1 MRIEE
6 NKELASLTTLGVGGP
21 TRWFVR
27 AETESDIVEAVEW
40 AVERQTSLFVL
51 GGGSNLLVA
60 DDGFDGLALQVAL
73 KGIRVQTLTHA
84 KGQLFEAAA
93 GEDWDSFVGRT
104 LEENCAGLECL
115 AGIPGT
121 VGGTPVQNVG
131 AYGQEVASTIEMV
144 RAYDIQQRTV
154 VELGAEECGFSYR
167 RSRFNTADRGRFVI
181 LSVGYRLLPGGAP
194 MLKYEDL
201 RRVFPPDATPSLPQ
215 VGRAVRGIRQSKG
228 MLLVEG
234 DADCRSAG
242 SFFKNPVVTEGELV
256 DIARIAGAEPPRY
269 AAGAEFPKMVKISA
283 AWMIEKAGY
292 SRGFKLGRAAISSK
306 HTLALVNLG
315 DATASEILALADQIR
330 SGVSKLFSI
339 DLQVEPV
346 MLGF

>member
-40 AVERQTSLFVL
+40 AVERQTSLFAL

-60 DDGFDGLALQVAL
+60 DAGFDGLVLQVAL

-84 KGQLFEAAA
+84 EGRLFEAAA

-194 MLKYEDL
+194 MLKYADL

-306 HTLALVNLG
+306 HTLAIVNLG
-315 DATASEILALADQIR
+315 GATASEILALADQIR